1 MKTSMFNFTF
11 ILFFAFLQFFS
22 FVQALPAGPG
32 SLMGHSYLVRSP
44 SQPLEPAVVA
54 RDALLD
60 RAARFRA
67 IQERRVARSAGDVDG
82 QDFLSDEGP
91 PPPAHVE
98 SPQPSISVPPPRVH
112 APKKKTKK
120 MMEKKKKQTKKQK
133 KDD

>member
-1 MKTSMFNFTF
+1 MMFNFF
-11 ILFFAFLQFFS
+11 VLFFAFLQLFS
-22 FVQALPAGPG
+22 LVQALPAGPG
-32 SLMGHSYLVRSP
+32 SLMGHSYLVRSA
-44 SQPLEPAVVA
+44 SQPIEPAVVA

-112 APKKKTKK
+112 AEKKKAKKTKK
-120 MMEKKKKQTKKQK
+120 KKQEK

>member
-1 MKTSMFNFTF
+1 MKTTFNFTF
-11 ILFFAFLQFFS
+11 VLFFAFFQLFS

-32 SLMGHSYLVRSP
+32 SLMGHSYLVRSA
-44 SQPLEPAVVA
+44 SQPIEPAVVA

-91 PPPAHVE
+91 PPPAHVAY
-98 SPQPSISVPPPRVH
+98 PQPSISVPRPGPRVH
-112 APKKKTKK
+112 PEKKKTKK
-120 MMEKKKKQTKKQK
+120 MTEKKKKEKKE

>member
-44 SQPLEPAVVA
+44 SQPIEPAS
-54 RDALLD
+54 
-60 RAARFRA
+60 ARFRA
-67 IQERRVARSAGDVDG
+67 ILERRVAQSAGDVDG

-91 PPPAHVE
+91 PPPAHAE

-112 APKKKTKK
+112 AEKKKAKK
-120 MMEKKKKQTKKQK
+120 MMEKKKKQRRSRRRMIS
-133 KDD
+133 